1 MIESVELSFEIAKLL
16 AHNGYPSDAPAFT
29 VTWGQIA
36 EAVAQTVLAHN
47 LPTGQLTEE
56 TVLILA
62 DKIQRD
68 LKELDPLNSRGIVL
82 DRVMPPL
89 CSSRE
94 VTSREINPALWEPE
108 FEPDEGPLAEMYENA
123 TRLGDDEAYWVDA
136 GASAG
141 FDDF

>member
-1 MIESVELSFEIAKLL
+1 MNETLELGFEIAKYL

-56 TVLILA
+56 TAVILA
-62 DKIQRD
+62 DKIQHD
-68 LKELDPLNSRGIVL
+68 LKDLDPLNWREIVL
-82 DRVMPPL
+82 DRVM
-89 CSSRE
+89 
-94 VTSREINPALWEPE
+94 TSREINPALWEPE
-108 FEPDEGPLAEMYENA
+108 YEPDEGQLTEMYENA
-123 TRLGDDEAYWVDA
+123 TRVGDDEAYWVDA
-136 GASAG
+136 GESAG

>member
-1 MIESVELSFEIAKLL
+1 MNETLELGFEIAKYL

-56 TVLILA
+56 TGVILA

-68 LKELDPLNSRGIVL
+68 LKELDPLNWREIVL
-82 DRVMPPL
+82 DRVM
-89 CSSRE
+89 
-94 VTSREINPALWEPE
+94 TSREINPALWEPDY
-108 FEPDEGPLAEMYENA
+108 EPDEGPLTEMYENA
-123 TRLGDDEAYWVDA
+123 TRVGDDEAFWVDA
-136 GASAG
+136 GESAG

>member
-1 MIESVELSFEIAKLL
+1 MNETLELGFEIAKYL

-47 LPTGQLTEE
+47 LPTGRLTEE
-56 TVLILA
+56 TVVILA

-68 LKELDPLNSRGIVL
+68 MKELDPLNWREIVL
-82 DRVMPPL
+82 DRVM
-89 CSSRE
+89 
-94 VTSREINPALWEPE
+94 TSREINPALWEPE
-108 FEPDEGPLAEMYENA
+108 YEPDEGPLTEMYENA

-136 GASAG
+136 GESAG

>member
-1 MIESVELSFEIAKLL
+1 MNETLELGFEIAKLL

-56 TVLILA
+56 TVVILA
-62 DKIQRD
+62 DKIQHD
-68 LKELDPLNSRGIVL
+68 LKELDSLNWRKIML
-82 DRVMPPL
+82 DRVMTPI
-89 CSSRE
+89 CSSMG

-108 FEPDEGPLAEMYENA
+108 YEPDEGPLTEMYENA
-123 TRLGDDEAYWVDA
+123 TRLGDEEAYWVDA
-136 GASAG
+136 GESAG

>member
-56 TVLILA
+56 TVVILA
-62 DKIQRD
+62 DKIQHD
-68 LKELDPLNSRGIVL
+68 LKELDSLNWRKIML
-82 DRVMPPL
+82 DRVMTPI
-89 CSSRE
+89 CSSMG
-94 VTSREINPALWEPE
+94 VTSREINPALWEPDY
-108 FEPDEGPLAEMYENA
+108 EPDEGPLTEMYENA
-123 TRLGDDEAYWVDA
+123 TRLGDEEAYWVDA
-136 GASAG
+136 GESAG

>member
-56 TVLILA
+56 TVVILA
-62 DKIQRD
+62 DKIQHD
-68 LKELDPLNSRGIVL
+68 LKELDSLNWRKIML
-82 DRVMPPL
+82 DRVMTPI
-89 CSSRE
+89 CSSMG
-94 VTSREINPALWEPE
+94 VTSREINPALWEPDY
-108 FEPDEGPLAEMYENA
+108 EPDEGPQTEMYENA
-123 TRLGDDEAYWVDA
+123 TRLGDEEAYWVDA
-136 GASAG
+136 GESAG